1 MPYYKGN
8 IILSTISGPIFFSL
22 VHSWPLFLHFRLS
35 KTVSLQ
41 LVVAK
46 YTNDWIGSAVQW
58 RQKQPLYQLRHTHC
72 QWPIWWNNE
81 KTEEAE
87 VSPILKKCLKNK
99 CYSGTVVVV
108 QLSERLLPIP
118 EDPGSNSAISN
129 FDWTYL
135 LFTVCWKEK
144 MGRRLGITFE
154 SQRCQSMRIL
164 LLEFYDR
171 SVSRFFPLCQC
182 DQIWRNF

>member
-1 MPYYKGN
+1 MTELDPRFYGVRSN
-8 IILSTISGPIFFSL
+8 RSTNWGTPTASGQSDETT
-22 VHSWPLFLHFRLS
+22 
-35 KTVSLQ
+35 K
-41 LVVAK
+41 
-46 YTNDWIGSAVQW
+46 
-58 RQKQPLYQLRHTHC
+58 
-72 QWPIWWNNE
+72 